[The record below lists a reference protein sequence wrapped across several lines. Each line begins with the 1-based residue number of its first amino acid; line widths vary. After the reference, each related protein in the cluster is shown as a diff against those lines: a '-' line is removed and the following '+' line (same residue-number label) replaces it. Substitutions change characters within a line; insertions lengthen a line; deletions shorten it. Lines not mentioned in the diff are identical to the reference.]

1 MRRTSNSVQD
11 RFVITSIGNT
21 NSMEVHGDTSA
32 RFKRSAIQQLPSP
45 WRSSPPRRLYF
56 VAIANKVVTSTPL
69 PLAQWPSPVDDFNF
83 LYGNRIPCPDS
94 TKLDASVSGA
104 TKRQWRGQPLLL
116 SCTSPKRRRQVDEKE
131 RVQASHD
138 RARAW
143 STVAAAA
150 WLAAMGLSAHADEL
164 RTRKVGLVVNRCAA
178 CHGVDGNGVAEIYP
192 RLAGRYPAYLY
203 KQRTTTQSAW
213 WAYSRRVRD
222 SSNGPSSLGWG
233 MSSKRR
239 VTTTFNL
246 ENL

>member
-1 MRRTSNSVQD
+1 VTLRHGSSDRRYNSC
-11 RFVITSIGNT
+11 
-21 NSMEVHGDTSA
+21 
-32 RFKRSAIQQLPSP
+32 
-45 WRSSPPRRLYF
+45 RRPGGLHRPDDF
-56 VAIANKVVTSTPL
+56 ILLPL
-69 PLAQWPSPVDDFNF
+69 PIKSSLQHPFPLRNGHPQLTTLISSTGTGSRA
-83 LYGNRIPCPDS
+83 PDS

-164 RTRKVGLVVNRCAA
+164 RTRKDGLVVNRCAA